1 MKQKKNIERLFQE
14 KFKDFEATPSQNVWD
29 NIQAELNTD
38 ESPRKIAPV
47 WWRYAGVA
55 AILLLFLA
63 IGNALFNSE
72 DNNNPVNS
80 VVGTENTVTPEKTTS
95 EDNNNKIIKTP
106 ENGTSAGS
114 TNENPTGIAAETN
127 GVKDN
132 NISNKAPDSSIKV
145 VENSS
150 NSQKENGTNPASDN
164 NSQNKKSPSKERPNL
179 APYNNSQLASGNS
192 KSTEA
197 KKNSQENLQDTDGLK
212 SNTFNNNKQQ
222 VAEVSNSKTSP
233 TTNEKTSSPENVRK
247 ENTSA
252 IAKDIKNSNN
262 AITER
267 NSNIKSRNEML
278 TEMVSDSTATNAV
291 ALTETT
297 EQKKDSLT
305 IEEAIAQAED
315 ITEKEKLVNRWQVYA
330 SIAPVY
336 YNTLG
341 EGSHIDEQFVN
352 NQKNGEVNTSYGV
365 NVGYALN
372 NKITLRTGV
381 NSLKV
386 SYDTAGAILYENVNN
401 SGPINPLRN
410 IDFVDSPTGDGSNI
424 SVISAQNLGVQQL
437 NSAFSEIYNAAI
449 SQRISYFEVPL
460 EVEYNVIQNKFNL
473 SFIGGVSTFILDDN
487 QVYSEFEERK
497 TYIGEANNINDV
509 SFSTNFGIGLGYNFS
524 EKFKFNFQPTFKY
537 QLNAY
542 NNTSGNFNPYI
553 VGVYTG
559 FSYKF

>member
-14 KFKDFEATPSQNVWD
+14 TFKDFEASPSQNVWD

-38 ESPRKIAPV
+38 ESPRKIAPI

-80 VVGTENTVTPEKTTS
+80 VVGTENTVVPENTTS
-95 EDNNNKIIKTP
+95 EDNNKKIIKTP

-132 NISNKAPDSSIKV
+132 IISNKTPDSSIKV
-145 VENSS
+145 AENSS
-150 NSQKENGTNPASDN
+150 SSQKENSANSATNN
-164 NSQNKKSPSKERPNL
+164 NSQNQRSPSKERLNL
-179 APYNNSQLASGNS
+179 SPYNNSQLASGNS

-197 KKNSQENLQDTDGLK
+197 KKNSQENLQDSDGLK
-212 SNTFNNNKQQ
+212 SSTFNNNKQQ
-222 VAEVSNSKTSP
+222 VAEVSNPKTSP
-233 TTNEKTSSPENVRK
+233 TTNEKISSSENVRK

-252 IAKDIKNSNN
+252 IANDIKNSNN

-291 ALTETT
+291 TLTETT
-297 EQKKDSLT
+297 EQQKDSLT

-386 SYDTAGAILYENVNN
+386 SYDTAGAILYE
-401 SGPINPLRN
+401 
-410 IDFVDSPTGDGSNI
+410 
-424 SVISAQNLGVQQL
+424 
-437 NSAFSEIYNAAI
+437 
-449 SQRISYFEVPL
+449 
-460 EVEYNVIQNKFNL
+460 
-473 SFIGGVSTFILDDN
+473 
-487 QVYSEFEERK
+487 
-497 TYIGEANNINDV
+497 
-509 SFSTNFGIGLGYNFS
+509 
-524 EKFKFNFQPTFKY
+524 
-537 QLNAY
+537 
-542 NNTSGNFNPYI
+542 
-553 VGVYTG
+553 
-559 FSYKF
+559 